1 MENNSWHDEVPNASE
16 FKIELEPLRNSLGS
30 DAKLRAKALD
40 LQLCARDYLF
50 GYHSEWLGVPVIRL
64 AEDIVRQQEII
75 FRERP
80 QLIIEIGVA
89 RGGGLIF
96 SASMQEL
103 SSTSPNVI
111 GIDNKVFPHTREAIQ
126 NSRYSGEI
134 QLLEADSTSQ
144 EAIKFVEKAITES
157 DVSTC
162 LLILDSDHA
171 SEHVFAELKAYVPL
185 LPYGSTIMVCDT
197 IIDEFPPGTYP
208 DRTWSNG
215 SGPGTAVA
223 DYLRIDKSVSRMAH
237 HTEDLLLTEMRGGI
251 LKRSSSWS

>member
-16 FKIELEPLRNSLGS
+16 FKIELGPLRNSLGN
-30 DAKLRAKALD
+30 DTKLRAKALD

-64 AEDIVRQQEII
+64 AEDLVRQQEII
-75 FRERP
+75 FRERS
-80 QLIIEIGVA
+80 QLVIEIGVA

-96 SASMQEL
+96 SASIQEL
-103 SSTSPNVI
+103 SSISPNVI
-111 GIDNKVFPHTREAIQ
+111 GVDNKIFPHTREAIQ
-126 NSRYSGEI
+126 NSRYSEGI
-134 QLLEADSTSQ
+134 QLLEADSTSK
-144 EAIKFVEKAITES
+144 EAIKFVEKGIKKS
-157 DVSTC
+157 KINTC

-185 LPYGSTIMVCDT
+185 LPDGSTIMVCDT
-197 IIDEFPPGTYP
+197 IIDEFPQGTYP

-215 SGPGTAVA
+215 LGPGKAIA
-223 DYLRIDKSVSRMAH
+223 DYLLTDKSVSRSLE

-251 LKRSSSWS
+251 LKKSL